1 MFPKDSG
8 GYNSII
14 MLPKDSGGKMA
25 TLVEPHKRI
34 KPKYS
39 LIEQI
44 CRGLYVVVC
53 SAISKETN
61 EKVAMKKISNVFDNL
76 IDALRTLWEMKL
88 LRHVRHENVITLK
101 DVMILDQ
108 KTTCFKDVYLVYE
121 LMDTNIRHIM
131 KSSQRISND
140 HCLNYLRSVN
150 ILHRDL
156 KRENLLVNANCDLKI
171 SDFGLHV
178 TNYGTSIDVWSV
190 RCIFAEIL
198 GRKPIF
204 PGKDSLHQMKLI
216 IIVLRS
222 QHASDLEFI
231 DNPKAKEFI
240 KSPPYIQGTHFS
252 QLYQQADPLAIDF
265 FTKKSMQH
273 PYLADL

>member
-1 MFPKDSG
+1 MID
-8 GYNSII
+8 
-14 MLPKDSGGKMA
+14 M
-25 TLVEPHKRI
+25 
-34 KPKYS
+34 KYS

-140 HCLNYLRSVN
+140 HCQYFL
-150 ILHRDL
+150 
-156 KRENLLVNANCDLKI
+156 A
-171 SDFGLHV
+171 LHV

-265 FTKKSMQH
+265 FTKKCLCLIQ
-273 PYLADL
+273 LK